1 MIEDQDGDYFNPE
14 DFEPYEQN
22 EQDIINNAFNIL
34 KSKGVTPNMYEEL
47 WKNIWYFK
55 RTILIGKEEEEWR

>member
-47 WKNIWYFK
+47 WKNI
-55 RTILIGKEEEEWR
+55 